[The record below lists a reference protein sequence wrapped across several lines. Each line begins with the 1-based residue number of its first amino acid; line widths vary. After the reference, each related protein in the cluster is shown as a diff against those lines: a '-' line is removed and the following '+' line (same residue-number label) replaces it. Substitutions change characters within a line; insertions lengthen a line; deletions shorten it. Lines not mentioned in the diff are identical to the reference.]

1 MSKELRTSRRSGS
14 RRSLKLLNQVQGLIL
29 ELISQIVLGLL
40 GSQFVLN
47 FIELVANL
55 LISNLPHKLPILTVL
70 LLDGS
75 LKISMLGSKLGGETL
90 ILEPAFVALIQNILV
105 GLAQALSD
113 LLGILHT
120 LNSTLLNGGVN
131 KVASLINFLRE
142 LATEAA
148 KLLTNSGKALHH
160 IDVLLVLSLQIG
172 DGLLVLAIGDGST
185 AVGNLHL
192 NAILTLKVGQGI
204 LIDATGH
211 ASCSTGNALLKLI
224 LTLKIHKVALL
235 NLVAK
240 VLDAVLE
247 SDISTDL
254 ASTAT
259 VAPAPAAKTTVAEE
273 TANECTSSGSPS
285 IATPA
290 VVVVASFNNG
300 RHRIHNETS
309 YIFYRTHSR
318 MDGTMT

>member
-1 MSKELRTSRRSGS
+1 MLEELRTSRRSGS
-14 RRSLKLLNQVQGLIL
+14 SRGLKLLNQVQGLIL

-70 LLDGS
+70 LLDGG
-75 LKISMLGSKLGGETL
+75 LEICVLGSKLGGEIL
-90 ILEPAFVALIQNILV
+90 VLEPALIALIQNVLI
-105 GLAQALSD
+105 GLAQALRN

-120 LNSTLLNGGVN
+120 LNSTLLNGSID

-142 LATEAA
+142 LATKAA
-148 KLLTNSGKALHH
+148 KLLTNSGEALHH
-160 IDVLLVLSLQIG
+160 IEILLVLTLKIG

-204 LIDATGH
+204 LVDATGH
-211 ASCSTGNALLKLI
+211 ASRSTGNALLKLI

-240 VLDAVLE
+240 VLDAVLKGN
-247 SDISTDL
+247 ISTDL

-259 VAPAPAAKTTVAEE
+259 VAPAPATEAAVAEQAADE
-273 TANECTSSGSPS
+273 GTCACAPSVTA
-285 IATPA
+285 PA
-290 VVVVASFNNG
+290 VVSIASFNNG